1 MCSLK
6 KIITT
11 KGEGN
16 LAFIEYEK
24 MANDLSKFVDVNEFQ
39 KTKWVVTE
47 KIHGAN
53 FSFHTDGEVVRVA
66 RRRDF
71 LEENEN
77 FFNCHTATFMETY
90 PDKVRKIHGLVIE
103 RFSEKEIDQV
113 SVYGELFGGD

>member
-1 MCSLK
+1 MA
-6 KIITT
+6 

-66 RRRDF
+66 HRRDF
-71 LEENEN
+71 LDENEN
-77 FFNCHTATFMETY
+77 FFNCHTAIFMETY